1 MNIHLGAYSDELF
14 ALVVHYG
21 GKIHQLPTMITS
33 RLLLQVIYW
42 SLIRAGLLN
51 PPQKIRVCKSRA
63 QSQNN
68 RLKDTKM

>member
-33 RLLLQVIYW
+33 RHLLKFNKSWFTQT
-42 SLIRAGLLN
+42 
-51 PPQKIRVCKSRA
+51 PQK
-63 QSQNN
+63 N
-68 RLKDTKM
+68 